1 MKRLPPKRLLPIG
14 LVLLAACGGA
24 EVPKNENDVKPV
36 ATSHG
41 TAPKLNMQSEF
52 GVIDEGA
59 AKKVIAQLTP
69 TIQRCHTSNL
79 KRVEYLAGDIKF
91 YIRIGDDGR
100 AKWVYLEES
109 NLGDREAERCIV
121 EALSGASWP
130 KPEGGPQ
137 AELRS
142 SFGFDAPGDVR
153 APYEWSADK
162 VAATVGKHMSDLD
175 KCTEGTNAKFKI
187 TAYVEPDGKNG
198 KVQAVGVATS
208 SEKGADK
215 VDCVVDA
222 VKKIKMPSPGSYA
235 VKVTFDL

>member
-1 MKRLPPKRLLPIG
+1 MSLL
-14 LVLLAACGGA
+14 LVACGGGSD
-24 EVPKNENDVKPV
+24 VPKNENDVKPV
-36 ATSHG
+36 ATTRPTG
-41 TAPKLNMQSEF
+41 PKLAMQSEF
-52 GVIDEGA
+52 GVIDENA
-59 AKKVIAQLTP
+59 AKKVIVQLTP

-100 AKWVYLEES
+100 AKWTYLEES

-121 EALSGASWP
+121 DALGGATWP

-162 VAATVGKHMSDLD
+162 VAAVIGKHMSDLD

-222 VKKIKMPSPGSYA
+222 VKKMKMPSPGSYA
-235 VKVTFDL
+235 VKVSFAL

>member
-1 MKRLPPKRLLPIG
+1 MLSGPMKRALPLL
-14 LVLLAACGGA
+14 LLAAACGG
-24 EVPKNENDVKPV
+24 EPPKTENDIKPV
-36 ATSHG
+36 ATTRPSG
-41 TAPKLNMQSEF
+41 PKLAMQSEF
-52 GVIDEGA
+52 GVIDENA

-79 KRVEYLAGDIKF
+79 KRVEYLSGDIKF
-91 YIRIGDDGR
+91 YVRVGEDGR
-100 AKWVYLEES
+100 AKWVYLEET

-121 EALSGASWP
+121 DALAGASWP

-153 APYEWSADK
+153 APYEWGPDK
-162 VAATVGKHMSDLD
+162 VAATVGKHMADLE
-175 KCTEGTNAKFKI
+175 KCTDGTNAKFKV
-187 TAYVEPDGKNG
+187 TAYVEPEGKGG

-215 VDCVVDA
+215 IDCVVEA

-235 VKVTFDL
+235 VKVTFGL